1 MDASLD
7 QDDEDF
13 FDSQLSSA
21 QTVRLSHLNNKSSV
35 LCPKSQNITSQY
47 LALQQLDAHQ
57 KMIARAKVVG
67 QQKKKLWRKSP
78 SQSKSS
84 ELKETF
90 NAVSHSS
97 SRPQPFLSDEEDNAS
112 LNASSVNRAIQ
123 TSIPLVSFGN
133 NTDDKI
139 TWYLEALRQ
148 GELLSHP
155 FAYTRESSKEHS
167 HLATSMNKRR
177 TLNGDILDTHVNCF
191 SKSKKPFSPRV
202 VADTAVKSKL
212 KEMRCYQPPV
222 RRKKKSSENSSDTFE
237 SYHGEDSEEDS
248 KEEEK
253 DFHNPPEDVET
264 QINMKTSSER
274 NFNLNDRLHDY
285 LIHQNRVKFESNG
298 KKESPN
304 RNDEDKYLE
313 FLSKVTEH
321 ILRSGVYSDRAIQ
334 QAFDFHMQFYQEDD
348 NKDKLQLLLNQVM
361 EGMKISSSDSEEIP
375 CNKSSPFL
383 SRPNTPPVKELPGI
397 FPFTARN
404 DESTEE
410 YPPSI
415 SSQAQNVEDLL
426 SDPHLLSDSG
436 ISIRQT
442 DS

>member
-57 KMIARAKVVG
+57 KMIARAKGIVDTFAPQSLQSYISVVG

-97 SRPQPFLSDEEDNAS
+97 SRPQPFLSDE
-112 LNASSVNRAIQ
+112 
-123 TSIPLVSFGN
+123 
-133 NTDDKI
+133 
-139 TWYLEALRQ
+139 
-148 GELLSHP
+148 
-155 FAYTRESSKEHS
+155 
-167 HLATSMNKRR
+167 
-177 TLNGDILDTHVNCF
+177 
-191 SKSKKPFSPRV
+191 
-202 VADTAVKSKL
+202 
-212 KEMRCYQPPV
+212 
-222 RRKKKSSENSSDTFE
+222 TFE